1 MDGRI
6 PIMEQRGRA
15 VDRHGRVWT
24 ARVVDRTEA
33 ADEDFRFWYE
43 NLTPEQR
50 VEAVEEC
57 LLSALKAQ
65 GIDEIPR
72 LRRVSRVVQRP
83 RR

>member
-1 MDGRI
+1 
-6 PIMEQRGRA
+6 MELRGKA
-15 VDRHGRVWT
+15 VDRHGRTWSAT
-24 ARVVDRTEA
+24 VVDRAEA
-33 ADEDFRFWYE
+33 ADEDFRFGYD

-57 LLSALKAQ
+57 LLSALKAK

-83 RR
+83 WR

>member
-1 MDGRI
+1 
-6 PIMEQRGRA
+6 MEQRGKA

-24 ARVVDRTEA
+24 ARVVDRAEE
-33 ADEDFRFWYE
+33 ADENFRFWHD

-57 LLSALKAQ
+57 LLSALKAK

-83 RR
+83 WR

>member
-1 MDGRI
+1 
-6 PIMEQRGRA
+6 MEQRGKA
-15 VDRHGRVWT
+15 VDRHGRTWSASVI
-24 ARVVDRTEA
+24 DRTEA

-50 VEAVEEC
+50 VEAVEDC

>member
-1 MDGRI
+1 
-6 PIMEQRGRA
+6 MEQRGRA

-50 VEAVEEC
+50 VEGVEEC

>member
-1 MDGRI
+1 
-6 PIMEQRGRA
+6 MEQRGRA

-33 ADEDFRFWYE
+33 AAEDLRFWYE

-72 LRRVSRVVQRP
+72 LRRVSRVVQHP